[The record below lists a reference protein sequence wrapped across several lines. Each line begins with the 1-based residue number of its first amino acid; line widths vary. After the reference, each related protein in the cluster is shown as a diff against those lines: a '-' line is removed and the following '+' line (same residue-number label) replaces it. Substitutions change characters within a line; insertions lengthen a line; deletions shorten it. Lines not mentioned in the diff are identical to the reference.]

1 MIERVYDF
9 MCENKMV
16 SPGARILAAVSGGA
30 DSMCLLEILRRI
42 RQRLPFEICVL
53 HVHHGLRESAEED
66 LTYVSD
72 CCREAGIPFKA
83 VRVDAGGYAQK
94 HGLSIE
100 EGARILRYEALEEA
114 AREWD
119 DREPLADPCRIAV
132 AHHMEDQAETV
143 LFHLVRGSR
152 LTGLRGMLPVN
163 GRIIRPLLTCRREE
177 IEAFLKKR
185 EILWREDETNED
197 TRYARN
203 LLRKE
208 VMPLLNRINSG
219 ACEHISRTAEEAART
234 EEYLREKTQ
243 EVINR
248 CRIKEAP
255 GEVILSIPTLLE
267 EPVLLQRSAVYEL
280 IAEVSGTKKD
290 LQDVHVQSVL
300 HIARTGGS
308 AKADLPGGCEAGKVY
323 DRLRI
328 CRIGSVLSAAPDSP
342 VTFPAGAG
350 EYSCS
355 VLDFDGDMGAVP
367 RNQYTKWLDYDK
379 IGSLPVFR
387 TRRTGDRLTIDGD
400 GRSKTLARYMIDAKV
415 PKDMREQ
422 VVLPAFG
429 SEILW
434 FPGGRISAR
443 FMVEPSTKR
452 VLEITWKPGAGK

>member
-9 MCENKMV
+9 MCENRMI

-42 RQRLPFEICVL
+42 RHRLPFEICVL
-53 HVHHGLRESAEED
+53 HVHHGLRERAEED

-72 CCREAGIPFKA
+72 YCREAGIPFQA
-83 VRVDAGGYAQK
+83 VRVDAGGYALK

-100 EGARILRYEALEEA
+100 EGARILRYQALEES

-119 DREPLADPCRIAV
+119 EREPGADPCRIAV

-185 EILWREDETNED
+185 GIRWREDETNED

-219 ACEHISRTAEEAART
+219 ACEHISRAAEEAAQT

-243 EVINR
+243 EVIRR
-248 CRIKEAP
+248 CKIKEAP
-255 GEVILSIPTLLE
+255 GEVVFDISKLLK
-267 EPVLLQRSAVYEL
+267 EPALLQRRAVYEL
-280 IAEVSGTKKD
+280 IAEVSGTRKD

-300 HIARTGGS
+300 HIARAGGS
-308 AKADLPGGCEAGKVY
+308 AKADLPGGCEAVKVY
-323 DRLRI
+323 DQLRI
-328 CRIGSVLSAAPDSP
+328 CKAGRAPKAP
-342 VTFPAGAG
+342 LPLPAGAG
-350 EYSCS
+350 EYSCR

-367 RNQYTKWLDYDK
+367 RNLYTKWLDYDK
-379 IGSLPVFR
+379 IGSLPLFR
-387 TRRTGDRLTIDGD
+387 TRRTGDRLTLDGD
-400 GRSKTLARYMIDAKV
+400 GRSKTIARYMIDAKV

-422 VVLPAFG
+422 VVLPAVG

-452 VLEITWKPGAGK
+452 VLEITWKPGTGK